1 MDGLRVHLDAVDEE
15 ADPNNA
21 LAPPK
26 CIEPVADFLG
36 VIVVE
41 SVDVSVVEGA
51 DDFAWHF
58 VFSWGWYT
66 HFPKEGFVSRMYH
79 PYKDGYS
86 TLPNLRKIGPE
97 EVFEREQG
105 ESGRIM
111 GEKRSLLASCD
122 PFLEADCSEGVLDR
136 LAAWVGSWHPW
147 RPLGGFRRVAS
158 SIPEDLLV
166 HRLSGERDWLAA
178 AHVCFPSG
186 WDPREKMGL
195 SWEAVHEPVPM
206 DLGSSRKIVRA
217 MVGSGP
223 FERFVWS
230 VVHDR
235 RYDFSPWR
243 PRSSFSLERP
253 VVLVKV
259 ERQVTVPFP
268 ELGCC
273 LFVLRQY
280 LVEDYDREA
289 LARAIEGMDEEQR
302 RYKGLVDPRE
312 LLGWLGAQPSSLSL

>member
-1 MDGLRVHLDAVDEE
+1 
-15 ADPNNA
+15 
-21 LAPPK
+21 
-26 CIEPVADFLG
+26 
-36 VIVVE
+36 
-41 SVDVSVVEGA
+41 
-51 DDFAWHF
+51 
-58 VFSWGWYT
+58 
-66 HFPKEGFVSRMYH
+66 MYH

-86 TLPNLRKIGPE
+86 TLPNLRKIAPG
-97 EVFEREQG
+97 EVFESCQE

-111 GEKRSLLASCD
+111 GEKRSILASRD
-122 PFLEADCSEGVLDR
+122 PFLESDCDRVILDR
-136 LAAWVGSWHPW
+136 MAAWVGSWHPW
-147 RPLGGFRRVAS
+147 RPFGSFSRVAS

-166 HRLSGERDWLAA
+166 HRVSGERDWLAV

-217 MVGSGP
+217 MVGAGP

-230 VVHDR
+230 VVHDP

-243 PRSSFSLERP
+243 PRSSFSPERP

-280 LVEDYDREA
+280 LVGDYDREL
-289 LARAIEGMDEEQR
+289 LARAIEGMSREER
-302 RYKGLVDPRE
+302 EYKGLLEPGE
-312 LLGWLGAQPSSLSL
+312 LLGWLRGQSSGLSL